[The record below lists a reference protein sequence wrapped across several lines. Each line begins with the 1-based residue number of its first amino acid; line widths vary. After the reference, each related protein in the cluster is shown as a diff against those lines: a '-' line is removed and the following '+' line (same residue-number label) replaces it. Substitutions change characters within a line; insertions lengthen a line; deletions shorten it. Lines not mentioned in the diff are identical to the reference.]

1 MRLRLLAAMV
11 MCWSLIL
18 VVPAAHAAPRGT
30 TTVLQ
35 AQASVPDERSA
46 PVTVLLVGVGAVVG
60 VVVGLIPA
68 LVAAVLL
75 GYLPPPRLVPRRGG
89 LLVEPARAGPAA
101 VAPPSAPGPAPV
113 ARAALPEIPPAP
125 GGGDGDGDEHP
136 PGPIGVLAQARHQSV
151 YDAAYAEQSE
161 RVDALRA
168 AIGGR
173 LRKRPPAPP
182 GE

>member
-1 MRLRLLAAMV
+1 MRLRVLVVMV
-11 MCWSLIL
+11 MTVLM
-18 VVPAAHAAPRGT
+18 VAPVRATAAPMRT
-30 TTVLQ
+30 TTVVQ
-35 AQASVPDERSA
+35 AQGAVPDERSA

-68 LVAAVLL
+68 LVAAMLL

-89 LLVEPARAGPAA
+89 LLVEPARAGPEP
-101 VAPPSAPGPAPV
+101 VLPAPV
-113 ARAALPEIPPAP
+113 ARAAPPEVAPAP
-125 GGGDGDGDEHP
+125 EPMPDAVVERP

-151 YDAAYAEQSE
+151 YDAAYAEQAE

-173 LRKRPPAPP
+173 LRKRPAPP